1 MMITF
6 PVKFRT
12 RQGVLLSSLL
22 FNITWK
28 VLASTVGKGSG
39 GDVRSGKEIKLSLVA
54 DYMII
59 YIENKQN
66 PGR

>member
-12 RQGVLLSSLL
+12 RQGVPTI
-22 FNITWK
+22 ITSIQHYMK
-28 VLASTVGKGSG
+28 GLSTVGKGSG